1 MAYPNP
7 VGDFLYIDASM
18 AGLQPPFELR
28 ILDVNG
34 TPLIHDQ
41 AFNRADSVNVS
52 ALPAGLYFLQVANG
66 GIPAVSKFFKK

>member
-1 MAYPNP
+1 MRIEAA
-7 VGDFLYIDASM
+7 VD
-18 AGLQPPFELR
+18 GLKPPFDRR

-41 AFNRADSVNVS
+41 SFNRADSVNVS

>member
-1 MAYPNP
+1 MTGTKRYW
-7 VGDFLYIDASM
+7 
-18 AGLQPPFELR
+18 AGCMSDIEIRTRDKDGAR